1 MPHGTETSCDRLWYL
16 FTWVCCKQIMQKK
29 LKVLYIVSLKLSNQ
43 KTHPEIVSPFH
54 ILLKTDWILYDPLLL
69 RHDLPLKNENP
80 SLYMYENA
88 CYCDVE
94 TIGVQ

>member
-1 MPHGTETSCDRLWYL
+1 
-16 FTWVCCKQIMQKK
+16 MQKK

-54 ILLKTDWILYDPLLL
+54 ILLKTDWILYDHLLP
-69 RHDLPLKNENP
+69 RHDLPFKNENP

-94 TIGVQ
+94 TIGVQF